1 MTGTDEIDKAYE
13 DALQLAFKME
23 DNFLA
28 LARKLR
34 FLQDHNP
41 NLFKE
46 VCFKSGTDSRKAYY
60 LTRIS
65 RQIEKLRI
73 PDQQLI
79 DVGWTKV
86 EVIGPHLTKENWK
99 QLVMLARENTV
110 RNLKIVM
117 EGGKPVPGTRCVL
130 LYFKP
135 RQYEVFAKA
144 ILQHGGHPNGQG
156 LANTQ
161 RALLNLI
168 KKATLA

>member
-1 MTGTDEIDKAYE
+1 MRGADEIDKAYE

-34 FLQDHNP
+34 FLQHHNP

-46 VCFKSGTDSRKAYY
+46 VCFKSGMESRKAHY

-65 RQIEKLRI
+65 RQIEKLRV

-99 QLVMLARENTV
+99 QLVKLARENGCDP
-110 RNLKIVM
+110 K
-117 EGGKPVPGTRCVL
+117 
-130 LYFKP
+130 
-135 RQYEVFAKA
+135 
-144 ILQHGGHPNGQG
+144 
-156 LANTQ
+156 
-161 RALLNLI
+161 
-168 KKATLA
+168 